1 MFNLGQV
8 GSKGAAAAKL
18 MMLQRKIAAK
28 KMEVEK
34 DGIKVIVTGDGKV
47 KRIEVDGEELK
58 NVSGVINEA
67 ITSAQKWAAGEMQ
80 GMMGDI
86 SKIFK

>member
-1 MFNLGQV
+1 
-8 GSKGAAAAKL
+8 
-18 MMLQRKIAAK
+18 MMLQRKIAGK
-28 KMEVEK
+28 KIELEK
-34 DGIKVIVTGDGKV
+34 DGIRVIVTGDGKI

-67 ITSAQKWAAGEMQ
+67 ITTAQKWAASEMQ